1 MSHGRLRSDTPE
13 LRRALAALAV
23 AGDRD
28 AFACLYSLCHAGF
41 VRIAYRLCDNPDAAR
56 DIVQEAAITMSRK
69 IGNLKDPTA
78 FRAWGCRIIRYRVQ
92 DYFRRIERR
101 PDSILF
107 DDMTEAV
114 TLPDVE
120 MGLSLSQCLDALDE
134 GDRRLLLLFYVDGL
148 TGREISETLGVP
160 LGTIKSRLF
169 SIRKKFKHI
178 YDHEGDPNE

>member
-1 MSHGRLRSDTPE
+1 MSNGRLHSDTPE
-13 LRRALAALAV
+13 VRRALAELAV
-23 AGDRD
+23 AGDMN

-41 VRIAYRLCDNPDAAR
+41 VRIAYRLCGDPDAAR

-69 IGNLKDPTA
+69 IEGLKDPSA

-92 DYFRRIERR
+92 DYFRHIERR
-101 PDSILF
+101 PD
-107 DDMTEAV
+107 V
-114 TLPDVE
+114 TLLDDNIEVATLLSADI
-120 MGLSLSQCLDALDE
+120 GLTLRQCLEALGDE
-134 GDRRLLLLFYVDGL
+134 DRRLLLLFYVDGL

-169 SIRKKFKHI
+169 TIRKKFKHI